1 MELKLFDE
9 VRVIKDKEK
18 YNNWGVYKGM
28 IGTIIDAE
36 IRFNAFQ
43 VIFTDERSKDKEFMS
58 VEENIFKLNDDIVE
72 YIDIED
78 LEVVKESDVSDE
90 YILENLPKKH
100 PNWYCKVENGY
111 IVNLQGE
118 KKNKIPYDYNS

>member
-1 MELKLFDE
+1 MKLFDE

-90 YILENLPKKH
+90 YILENLPKKY